1 MDSENREV
9 TALVDVPQDKTPR
22 ATQEEAGYWLRT
34 SRRYSSAVAIL
45 CFVLA
50 VFLVMFSVLS
60 AQAFSYDSL
69 FYFGKDV
76 TTLVSLADTRESV
89 IYYDYEGALAR
100 PVAYRGGVA
109 VAHGGGTDVYAA
121 DGELLLS
128 AEVENTY
135 AAPRIAV
142 SRDYLVTYDFGGT
155 DFCVCNSYA
164 KLYQGKTEQ
173 PILGVSVSNAGYFS
187 VITASNPNPGENEP
201 FYLSEVLLF
210 DANFNMVQHFGRAS
224 ATVCAVVSDNGRTV
238 ALVGAVS
245 DGTLVDVYMIG
256 DKMPLSTTTLAGLPL
271 VAGYTASSKL
281 AVLTDTAC
289 HALTVEGRVYNSFS
303 YGGAMLT
310 AYSLNKNGVALAL
323 ETDRLHAAY
332 RVVALDKK
340 GKVEMDVLGNG
351 AVLSLALSRDYV
363 WLLGAESTSCLHLRG
378 GECIAS
384 QASIKGAFSIV
395 ALDDKTARVLSP
407 AQALDLQIGR

>member
-9 TALVDVPQDKTPR
+9 TALVEAPQGKTLR
-22 ATQEEAGYWLRT
+22 ATQEEPGYWLRT
-34 SRRYSSAVAIL
+34 SRRYGSAVAIL

-60 AQAFSYDSL
+60 AHAFSYDSL

-76 TTLVSLADTRESV
+76 ATLISLADTGGSV

-109 VAHGGGTDVYAA
+109 VAHSGGTDVYAA
-121 DGELLLS
+121 DGELLL
-128 AEVENTY
+128 AARVESTY
-135 AAPRIAV
+135 TAPRIAV

-164 KLYQGKTEQ
+164 KLYEGKTEQ

-187 VITASNPNPGENEP
+187 VITASDPDPAENEP

-224 ATVCAVVSDNGRTV
+224 ATVSAAVCDNGRTI

-245 DGTLVDVYMIG
+245 EGTLVDVYMIG
-256 DKMPLSTTTLAGLPL
+256 DKTPLSTTTLAGLPL
-271 VAGYTASSKL
+271 VAGYTASSRL

-289 HALTVEGRVYNSFS
+289 HALSVEGRVYNTFDF
-303 YGGAMLT
+303 GGATLT
-310 AYSLNKNGVALAL
+310 AYSLNKNGIAVAL
-323 ETDRLHAAY
+323 ETDRLHAAH

-340 GKVEMDVLGNG
+340 GRVEMDVSGNG
-351 AVLSLALSRDYV
+351 TVLSLALSDDYV
-363 WLLGAESTSCLHLRG
+363 WLLGTEITTCLRLRN
-378 GECIAS
+378 GECVAS
-384 QASIKGAFSIV
+384 EASIKEAFSIV
-395 ALDDKTARVLSP
+395 AMDDKTARVLSP
-407 AQALDLQIGR
+407 AQARDLQIGR